1 VVCAG
6 IAARIHPTRDREP
19 TRRLRARDRW
29 EGGTA
34 LEALTDA
41 EIIASSGPDPGQ
53 FALIFDRHFAA
64 IHRYLHR
71 RVGRELAEDLA
82 AETFAV
88 ALRRRA
94 GYDPHRADARPW
106 LFGIAANLLRHHR
119 RTERRQLVAYART
132 GADRVSEGG
141 FEAADER
148 VDADAAGPALAGALG
163 ALKPWDREVLLLHA
177 WADLTYQE
185 IADALSI
192 PVGTVRSRLARA
204 RGRVRELLSA
214 NGQSLGERKTR
225 GGTRHG

>member
-1 VVCAG
+1 
-6 IAARIHPTRDREP
+6 
-19 TRRLRARDRW
+19 
-29 EGGTA
+29 
-34 LEALTDA
+34 
-41 EIIASSGPDPGQ
+41 
-53 FALIFDRHFAA
+53 LIFDRHFVA

-94 GYDPHRADARPW
+94 GHDPHRADARPW

-119 RTERRQLVAYART
+119 RTERRQLVAYARS
-132 GADRVSEGG
+132 GVDPVSEGG
-141 FEAADER
+141 FEAADDR
-148 VDADAAGPALAGALG
+148 VDARAAGPALAWALA

-214 NGQSLGERKTR
+214 NGQSLGGGKTR